1 VRQDP
6 AADRLNGQHGPLA
19 TLLRAT
25 LPTDEK
31 PIEGDWRL
39 LEVNQ
44 SREWSP
50 ELWLAVWRV
59 EFQHD
64 VAAELAALDADL
76 PSLQDLSLPAAHR
89 VPLRAAESLDRRDC
103 LVVKRRELPRQRL
116 RSI

>member
-1 VRQDP
+1 MHQDL

-25 LPTDEK
+25 LPTNEK

-44 SREWSP
+44 SRERSL
-50 ELWLAVWRV
+50 ELWLALWRV
-59 EFQHD
+59 QFQHD
-64 VAAELAALDADL
+64 VAAELAALDDDL
-76 PSLQDLSLPAAHR
+76 PSPLDLNLPAAHR
-89 VPLRAAESLDRRDC
+89 VPLRAAESLDRRDR
-103 LVVKRRELPRQRL
+103 LVVNRRELPRQRL